1 MEMNKKD
8 ILIVACAL
16 FLGFVIW
23 FFPRTVDPV
32 KFLGFSNPFLLYMEK
47 G

>member
-1 MEMNKKD
+1 MNKKD
-8 ILIVACAL
+8 ILIIVCAL
-16 FLGFVIW
+16 LFGLVIW

-32 KFLGFSNPFLLYMEK
+32 KFLGFSSPFLLPLEK